1 MSDSVYEN
9 YPPYLNPAQKE
20 FLVQTVKDWATQN
33 GLMVRPAPTFISKDS
48 NPYGVLAT
56 NAPVTLFPSP
66 FPKSSFEEAKALQTV
81 YNKLYA
87 AITCNKEWI
96 GKIMEE

>member
-1 MSDSVYEN
+1 MAESVYTN
-9 YPPYLNPAQKE
+9 YPPSLNPAQKD
-20 FLVQTVKDWATQN
+20 FLVRTVKDWTTQN
-33 GLMVRPAPTFISKDS
+33 GLMVRPAPTFVSKESD
-48 NPYGVLAT
+48 PRGVLAT

-66 FPKSSFEEAKALQTV
+66 FPRTCFEEAKALQTV

-87 AITCNKEWI
+87 AITCNEEWI